1 MPCIARINPNILRL
15 CTANFLQ
22 QHCHPVDIR
31 LASDQSGF
39 GVLYGLMHQMLAA
52 PKANFKPDRTGVEHL
67 GQIQRGAIRILGP
80 TDWARRKL
88 RKVAFQR
95 FFLSGAQRFAF
106 KAPVKIAPGRA

>member
-1 MPCIARINPNILRL
+1 
-15 CTANFLQ
+15 
-22 QHCHPVDIR
+22 
-31 LASDQSGF
+31 
-39 GVLYGLMHQMLAA
+39 MHQMLAA

-95 FFLSGAQRFAF
+95 FFLSGAQGFAF